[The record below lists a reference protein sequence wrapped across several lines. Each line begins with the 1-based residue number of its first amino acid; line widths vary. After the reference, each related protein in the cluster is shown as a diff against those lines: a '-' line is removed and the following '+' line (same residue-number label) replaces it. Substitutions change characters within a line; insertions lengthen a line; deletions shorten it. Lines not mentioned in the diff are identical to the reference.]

1 MATKLRL
8 KNSLNCDLN
17 HIYVLKVTYFSNLSN
32 IRSLLLCVYKSTNN

>member
-32 IRSLLLCVYKSTNN
+32 IRSVLIHAYKNTNN